1 MDSKDTYFRLPTPA
15 ESAAAEEVAVPRAP
29 RLSRRSLVPA
39 LCWLAGALFFRF
51 VVGRHGDLT
60 RWIIILAAIVALAS
74 FGRFMM
80 KVSDNRAKLS
90 YYRLRRAEQAAP

>member
-15 ESAAAEEVAVPRAP
+15 EAAAAEEVAVPRAP

-39 LCWLAGALFFRF
+39 LCWLAGGLFFRF

-60 RWIIILAAIVALAS
+60 RWIIILAAMVALAS
-74 FGRFMM
+74 FGRFVV
-80 KVSDNRAKLS
+80 KVSDYRAKLRD
-90 YYRLRRAEQAAP
+90 YRLRQAEQAAP